1 MEYLQ
6 VLDLDAGAG
15 VADIREA
22 YRLQTRT
29 WSPDRPDYEP
39 RVKEASE
46 RHLAEIHQA
55 YDWLK
60 VNAEAVRMIAM
71 SVSDARK
78 SPVQMQERRYSTTG
92 SVIYFIL
99 IGLLVLGIV
108 SILVL
113 DPNAWTGPI

>member
-1 MEYLQ
+1 M
-6 VLDLDAGAG
+6 LDLDAGAG

-29 WSPDRPDYEP
+29 WNPDRPDYEP

-60 VNAEAVRMIAM
+60 VNAESVRMIAM
-71 SVSDARK
+71 SAGSPPMQTVSKRQK
-78 SPVQMQERRYSTTG
+78 RYSQTSG
-92 SVIYFIL
+92 LLYFIL
-99 IGLLVLGIV
+99 IGLLLFGIGA
-108 SILVL
+108 ILFI
-113 DPNAWTGPI
+113 DPGAWTGPF